1 MFNKR
6 SGDQLLKMKDLEK
19 AFDTVPRELAFAV
32 MRWMEVGEA
41 EVRRVEEMYKETAAV
56 VRAERETSEQFGVG
70 VGLRQGSAL
79 SPLLFVMVMN
89 LISRKVSEQ
98 EELKKTLYA
107 DDQKTLQE
115 WSNTFRKHGLRKNL
129 EKTEVMWIGELE
141 VDLRVNSFVYLGGT
155 VCEDVGCS
163 KEIHRRVQAGAA
175 AWRRVEG
182 IMWDRKL
189 NKELKGKVL
198 EACMVITCTYWL
210 GTLALTE
217 RLEEKIQIAE
227 NNWV

>member
-1 MFNKR
+1 M
-6 SGDQLLKMKDLEK
+6 
-19 AFDTVPRELAFAV
+19 
-32 MRWMEVGEA
+32 
-41 EVRRVEEMYKETAAV
+41 

-141 VDLRVNSFVYLGGT
+141 VDLHVVVDGKTIKQVNSFVYLGGP
-155 VCEDVGCS
+155 VCEDGGCS

-175 AWRRVEG
+175 TWRRMEG
-182 IMWDRKL
+182 IM
-189 NKELKGKVL
+189 
-198 EACMVITCTYWL
+198 
-210 GTLALTE
+210 
-217 RLEEKIQIAE
+217 
-227 NNWV
+227 